1 MFYFYS
7 VQFLNR
13 YVNLLSIFE
22 NVIPLVE
29 LNLYKTSDT
38 HICKVTIQSATGMV
52 GYSQN
57 FVFIMGW
64 TTEQK

>member
-1 MFYFYS
+1 
-7 VQFLNR
+7 
-13 YVNLLSIFE
+13 LLSIFE

-29 LNLYKTSDT
+29 LNLYKTSD
-38 HICKVTIQSATGMV
+38 IQFCKVTVHSAASMV

-57 FVFIMGW
+57 FLFIMGW